1 MHNATW
7 VPGLKRVLCVQS
19 SLALRGTLHRLAKI
33 IICHVLSAL
42 CPPGFLSRRKLVLHV
57 LLTLLPSKLLLFPK
71 ELLLAVKLGV
81 FALKVLLQL
90 GDR

>member
-1 MHNATW
+1 MHNATG
-7 VPGLKRVLCVQS
+7 VPGLKRALSVQRL
-19 SLALRGTLHRLAKI
+19 LALWGSLHRLAKI

-42 CPPGFLSRRKLVLHV
+42 CPPGFLPRRKLVLHV

-71 ELLLAVKLGV
+71 KLLLAVKLGV

-90 GDR
+90 GNR